1 MKIKQNESM
10 FNDPLYV
17 IKTRLSFSIYFLLD
31 FTAHKVNLQNFY
43 VNELTKWFVFE
54 AVQSQFVFIMYKTLG
69 YSLVSLY
76 LIKHSCSFIKQ
87 YF

>member
-17 IKTRLSFSIYFLLD
+17 IKTRLPFSIYFLLD

-54 AVQSQFVFIMYKTLG
+54 AVQ
-69 YSLVSLY
+69 
-76 LIKHSCSFIKQ
+76 
-87 YF
+87 